1 MLWLGSHKRHEQLS
15 MTNKR
20 DSNLKT
26 NDMSNIHPARWR
38 RENGP
43 MVDNMYNESGA
54 FIVSILGTMAFMW
67 MLFDTLNVDDEAMLN
82 FHLVTI

>member
-1 MLWLGSHKRHEQLS
+1 
-15 MTNKR
+15 
-20 DSNLKT
+20 
-26 NDMSNIHPARWR
+26 
-38 RENGP
+38 